1 MELIC
6 DGYHIHG
13 AVVRAT
19 FSMMGSER
27 MVLISD
33 SMMATQECR
42 TERIPS
48 GTGCLDERRKS
59 NLTDGE
65 TIAGSATN
73 LYDCMKKQFRL
84 IFRWQ
89 MPFLRQQEIRHRHR
103 YLR

>member
-33 SMMATQECR
+33 SMMATGMPNGTYSLGDR
-42 TERIPS
+42 LS
-48 GTGCLDERRKS
+48 G
-59 NLTDGE
+59 
-65 TIAGSATN
+65 
-73 LYDCMKKQFRL
+73 
-84 IFRWQ
+84 
-89 MPFLRQQEIRHRHR
+89 
-103 YLR
+103 